1 MYSRTVP
8 PLPVKAMIEMKAMI
22 ENGRSIFTA
31 NSEASKRLKTKRWEI
46 SNPTKCPEIQFVR
59 PEPDTNVGSETLSPA
74 QFSIF
79 DFNQGW
85 CEVQ

>member
-1 MYSRTVP
+1 
-8 PLPVKAMIEMKAMI
+8 
-22 ENGRSIFTA
+22 
-31 NSEASKRLKTKRWEI
+31 
-46 SNPTKCPEIQFVR
+46 VR